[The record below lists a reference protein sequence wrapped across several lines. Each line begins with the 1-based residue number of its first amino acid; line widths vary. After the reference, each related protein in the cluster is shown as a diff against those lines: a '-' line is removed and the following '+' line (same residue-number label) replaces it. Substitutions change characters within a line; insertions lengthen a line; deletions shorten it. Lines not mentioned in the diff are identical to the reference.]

1 MKKVLLSLVLLVA
14 LVSPTVANAS
24 TVNISSAQN
33 TALTCF
39 NNHTKSTTCSNALKV
54 VNAWKPMKSSN
65 PLIVNKNI
73 LVKCLYAKTTKTA
86 TCKSGDTSA
95 NNKPL
100 SPKFVQTKSD
110 LQQIQGAITTG
121 IGTGDLTV
129 SDSTGA
135 TALTGDISSENGGV
149 SVGTAIVYVDLTQGK
164 YCISEAS
171 GQTTYKA
178 TNTHNTITL
187 GTSCQSING

>member
-1 MKKVLLSLVLLVA
+1 MRKVLLSLALLVA

-39 NNHTKSTTCSNALKV
+39 NNHTKSTACSNALKV
-54 VNAWKPMKSSN
+54 VNVWKPMKSSN

-86 TCKSGDTSA
+86 TCKLAASP

-110 LQQIQGAITTG
+110 LQQIQEAITTG

-149 SVGTAIVYVDLTQGK
+149 PVGTAVVYVYLTQGK
-164 YCISEAS
+164 YCISEAF

-187 GTSCQSING
+187 GTSCQSVNG